1 MDIKKMGKNKMLIE
15 INNKKIVIDTKN
27 DKVKYLS
34 NKCLT
39 IIDAKKN
46 SINYLIA
53 KDKQE
58 VING

>member
-1 MDIKKMGKNKMLIE
+1 MDIKKIDNNKMLIE
-15 INNKKIVIDTKN
+15 INNKKILIDTKN

-46 SINYLIA
+46 NINYLIA
-53 KDKQE
+53 RD
-58 VING
+58 I